1 MNNKEIKHS
10 SGNPLP
16 PHPDDHISEDDKAII
31 DRKLVW
37 RLDLTLIPWLCLLY
51 LLAFLDRSNI
61 GNAKVDG
68 IKESLHLS
76 ATQFNMT
83 LSVFFV
89 SYSIVEPFTNVLLKR
104 MNPSIFIPII
114 IVVWG
119 LCMTFMGFVSNWSG
133 LMAARW
139 FLGLAEAGLFPGIN
153 YYLSCWYKRSELGIR
168 AAIFFSSAAVSGS
181 FGGLLAFAIA
191 KMEGLGNRPSW
202 AWLFILEGIITI
214 IIGII
219 SFWVI
224 QDFPEN
230 AKFLSTEDRIRV
242 IRRLKAEK
250 QSSADHE
257 DFKIKYFWMA
267 IKDYKMW
274 LGMAIFAGTDMPLY
288 AFSLFLPSI
297 ISELGYSMTSA
308 QLLTVPPYAVAA
320 ILTVLVGWI
329 ADRTHQRGLCNIFT
343 SIIGITG
350 FVMLIAFQR
359 PEVKYAGTFLAA
371 LGIYPCIPNSISWI
385 SNNVEGSYKRGIVLG
400 FVIGWGN
407 LNGIIS
413 SNIYS
418 EKSGYIVGHATI
430 IGFLSVFLLGGSLLM
445 RYLLQRENRIR
456 KKGGR
461 DYWLADLDDSALE
474 DMGDARPDFF
484 YTL

>member
-1 MNNKEIKHS
+1 
-10 SGNPLP
+10 
-16 PHPDDHISEDDKAII
+16 
-31 DRKLVW
+31 
-37 RLDLTLIPWLCLLY
+37 
-51 LLAFLDRSNI
+51 
-61 GNAKVDG
+61 
-68 IKESLHLS
+68 
-76 ATQFNMT
+76 MT

-104 MNPSIFIPII
+104 MSPSMFIPII

-139 FLGLAEAGLFPGIN
+139 FLGLAEAGLFPGIS
-153 YYLSCWYKRSELGIR
+153 YYLSCWYKRSEFGIR
-168 AAIFFSSAAVSGS
+168 IAIFFSSAAVSGS

-191 KMEGLGNRPSW
+191 KMDGLGNRPGW

-214 IIGII
+214 IIGMI

-257 DFKIKYFWMA
+257 AFKIKYFWIA

-274 LGMAIFAGTDMPLY
+274 LGMAIFAGCDMPLY

-320 ILTVLVGWI
+320 VLTVIVGSI

-350 FVMLIAFQR
+350 FVMLIAFQS
-359 PEVKYAGTFLAA
+359 PELKYAGTFLAA
-371 LGIYPCIPNSISWI
+371 LGIYPCVPNSISWI
-385 SNNVEGSYKRGIVLG
+385 SNNIEGSYKRGIVLG

-413 SNIYS
+413 SNIYF

-430 IGFLSVFLLGGSLLM
+430 IGFMSVFLFGGSLLM
-445 RYLLQRENRIR
+445 RYLLQRENRMR
-456 KKGGR
+456 KKGER
-461 DYWLADLDDSALE
+461 DYWFTNLDDSAIE
-474 DMGDARPDFF
+474 DMGDVRPDFF
-484 YTL
+484 YNL